1 MKHISEI
8 IQDILVEWAYRV
20 HDGMPNPKNAQHIH
34 ELRES
39 MEELNLPNKVIY
51 EVIQNLINEEEDD
64 EETVTFKHDGETRTI
79 TMKTARQYAS
89 DIKQGKGNDEKEA
102 AVKAA
107 NLDSDDGSESE
118 KETKPPMKIDANPF
132 DDKEKDTDDKQKKA
146 EKLKKQLEDSN
157 TDVNI
162 RITSKVI
169 KAELEQDAEEDSK
182 TGKEI
187 REMLGSID
195 TLEGSMKEKALLLT
209 ALGRTYGK
217 RDNAGFGKNNFGIVD
232 RDQLNRN
239 KEGLLEGYD
248 DAEPELV
255 ENYVR
260 AVRKNKVS
268 EEFVSESFD
277 TLPKGLKKYLSGA
290 GQGGSIVGDK
300 HFLGYKTKDGGI
312 TSDINDP
319 NIEKDENGEPIVERG
334 KLPSTARAKLVWR
347 IYLEQGGV
355 CAYTGLPLD
364 LESMDLEHVVGIQ
377 NKDKGDPKDHIL
389 DRENER
395 NHVLTTSRVNQRKKD
410 MNMNDFFDKEVS
422 PLNDKSE
429 KDFKALET
437 GIEQVNEMQP
447 RTEQTAL
454 RMMDEVQFRTKDGKT
469 ITQSEYLELPNDE
482 KPELATTDLGTP
494 KVVEANFGPNVTY
507 DTLQSEFDYEE
518 EEFSKTK
525 NTLKEQLPD
534 EDKKKADAVKTKIG
548 KRTLNAL
555 GLPGGI
561 QDESGRRTL
570 NIASSDNFYKGFCL
584 SMVEAPKEKQKE
596 YKKEWQKC
604 RKLVTE
610 RDENGKLLAGKTYGK
625 NQKNEFTKCVREKG
639 LISDKVLSDER
650 YKKAWTY
657 KNEDGE
663 IV

>member
-1 MKHISEI
+1 MVKCKTLQRGYNMKHISEI
-8 IQDILVEWAYRV
+8 IEDILVEWAYRV
-20 HDGMPNPKNAQHIH
+20 HDGMPNPKNAQHIQQ
-34 ELRES
+34 LRES

-51 EVIQNLINEEEDD
+51 EVIQNLINEQDD
-64 EETVTFKHDGETRTI
+64 EDEKITFNHDGEKHTVTK
-79 TMKTARQYAS
+79 KTARQYAS
-89 DIKQGKGNDEKEA
+89 DINQGDDSEYKSA

-107 NLDSDDGSESE
+107 NLDSKD
-118 KETKPPMKIDANPF
+118 TKK
-132 DDKEKDTDDKQKKA
+132 DKEDDDSGKLSGDDFDTEKYMTGKSDKDTDDKQKKA
-146 EKLKKQLEDSN
+146 EKIKKQLEGSN

-169 KAELEQDAEEDSK
+169 KAELEQDAKEDSK

-319 NIEKDENGEPIVERG
+319 NIEKDENGEPIAERG

-389 DRENER
+389 DRENEYNNGIRQWESR
-395 NHVLTTSRVNQRKKD
+395 NTV
-410 MNMNDFFDKEVS
+410 
-422 PLNDKSE
+422 
-429 KDFKALET
+429 
-437 GIEQVNEMQP
+437 
-447 RTEQTAL
+447 
-454 RMMDEVQFRTKDGKT
+454 
-469 ITQSEYLELPNDE
+469 
-482 KPELATTDLGTP
+482 
-494 KVVEANFGPNVTY
+494 
-507 DTLQSEFDYEE
+507 
-518 EEFSKTK
+518 
-525 NTLKEQLPD
+525 
-534 EDKKKADAVKTKIG
+534 DAQIH
-548 KRTLNAL
+548 A
-555 GLPGGI
+555 
-561 QDESGRRTL
+561 
-570 NIASSDNFYKGFCL
+570 
-584 SMVEAPKEKQKE
+584 
-596 YKKEWQKC
+596 
-604 RKLVTE
+604 
-610 RDENGKLLAGKTYGK
+610 
-625 NQKNEFTKCVREKG
+625 FT
-639 LISDKVLSDER
+639 
-650 YKKAWTY
+650 
-657 KNEDGE
+657 
-663 IV
+663 